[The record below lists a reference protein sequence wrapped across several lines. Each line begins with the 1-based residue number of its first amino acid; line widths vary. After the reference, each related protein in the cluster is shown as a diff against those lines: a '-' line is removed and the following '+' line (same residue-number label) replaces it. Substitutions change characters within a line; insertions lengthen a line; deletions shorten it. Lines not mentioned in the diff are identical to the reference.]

1 MKRPWNRTN
10 LNIYSL
16 ATYNKKEI
24 NMNICTYVSVVNMH
38 PKLYMISI
46 DYNTLTYQNLNKKS
60 TSFVLQCLSIDNINI
75 VAHLGKKSGK
85 KFDKLKYLSKNN
97 LLSNW
102 KNYPVLKNTCF
113 LIELRNPKKVYEMQD
128 HCIFVFQMKSFK
140 NFDNK
145 FLNFSDLIN
154 NKIIL

>member
-85 KFDKLKYLSKNN
+85 KFNKLKYLSKNN

>member
-1 MKRPWNRTN
+1 MKRPWNRTD

-46 DYNTLTYQNLNKKS
+46 DYNTLTYQNLNKKN
-60 TSFVLQCLSIDNINI
+60 TSSILQCLSINNLNI
-75 VAHLGKKSGK
+75 VKNMGKKSGK
-85 KFDKLKYLSKNN
+85 NFDKLKYLSKNN
-97 LLSNW
+97 LISNW
-102 KNYPVLKNTCF
+102 KNYPVLKKTCF
-113 LIELRNPKKVYEMQD
+113 LIELCNAKKVYEMQD
-128 HCIFVFQMKSFK
+128 HCMYVFQMKSFK

-145 FLNFSDLIN
+145 FLILSDLIS

>member
-1 MKRPWNRTN
+1 MKRPWNRTD

-46 DYNTLTYQNLNKKS
+46 DYNTLTYQNLINKN
-60 TSFVLQCLSIDNINI
+60 TSFVLQCLSINNLNI
-75 VAHLGKKSGK
+75 VKNMGKKSGK
-85 KFDKLKYLSKNN
+85 NFDKLKYLSKND

-102 KNYPVLKNTCF
+102 KNYPILKNTCF
-113 LIELRNPKKVYEMQD
+113 VIELCNPKKIYEMQD
-128 HCIFVFQMKSFK
+128 HCMFVFQMKSFK

-145 FLNFSDLIN
+145 FLHLSDLIS

>member
-1 MKRPWNRTN
+1 MKRPWNRTD

-24 NMNICTYVSVVNMH
+24 NMNICTYVSVVNMY
-38 PKLYMISI
+38 PKSYMISI
-46 DYNTLTYQNLNKKS
+46 DYKTLTYQNLNKKS
-60 TSFVLQCLSIDNINI
+60 TSFVLQCLSNKNMNI
-75 VAHLGKKSGK
+75 VKYLGKKSGK

-102 KNYPVLKNTCF
+102 KNYSVLKNTCF
-113 LIELRNPKKVYEMQD
+113 LIELCNPKKVYEMQD
-128 HCIFVFQMKSFK
+128 HCMFVFQIKSFK

-145 FLNFSDLIN
+145 FLQFSDLIN
-154 NKIIL
+154 NAIIL

>member
-16 ATYNKKEI
+16 ATYNKKEV

-60 TSFVLQCLSIDNINI
+60 TSFILQCLSLDNINI
-75 VAHLGKKSGK
+75 VAYLGKKSGK

-97 LLSNW
+97 LLSVW
-102 KNYPVLKNTCF
+102 KNYPILKKTCF
-113 LIELRNPKKVYEMQD
+113 VIELYNPKKVYEMQD
-128 HCIFVFQMKSFK
+128 HCMFVFQMKSFK
-140 NFDNK
+140 NFENR
-145 FLNFSDLIN
+145 FLHFSDLIS

>member
-113 LIELRNPKKVYEMQD
+113 LIKLRNPKKVYEMQD

>member
-16 ATYNKKEI
+16 ATYNKKDI

-46 DYNTLTYQNLNKKS
+46 DYNTLTYQNLNKKN
-60 TSFVLQCLSIDNINI
+60 TSSILQCLSINNLNI
-75 VAHLGKKSGK
+75 VKNMGKKSGK
-85 KFDKLKYLSKNN
+85 NFDKLKYLSKNN
-97 LLSNW
+97 LISNW
-102 KNYPVLKNTCF
+102 KNYPVLKKTCF
-113 LIELRNPKKVYEMQD
+113 LIELCNAKKVYEMQD
-128 HCIFVFQMKSFK
+128 HCMYVFQMKSFK

-145 FLNFSDLIN
+145 FLKFNDLIN

>member
-16 ATYNKKEI
+16 ATYNNKEI
-24 NMNICTYVSVVNMH
+24 NMNICTYVSVVNMN
-38 PKLYMISI
+38 PKSYMVSI
-46 DYNTLTYQNLNKKS
+46 DYKTLTYENLNKKN
-60 TSFVLQCLSIDNINI
+60 TSFVLQCLSKNNMNTIKN
-75 VAHLGKKSGK
+75 LGKKSGNN
-85 KFDKLKYLSKNN
+85 FNKLKYLSKNN

-113 LIELRNPKKVYEMQD
+113 LIELCDPKKVYEMKD
-128 HCIFVFQMKSFK
+128 HCMFVFQMKSFK
-140 NFDNK
+140 NFDYK
-145 FLNFSDLIN
+145 FLHFNDLVN

>member
-1 MKRPWNRTN
+1 MKRPWNRTD

-46 DYNTLTYQNLNKKS
+46 DYNTLTYQNLINKN
-60 TSFVLQCLSIDNINI
+60 TSFVLQCLSINNINI
-75 VAHLGKKSGK
+75 VKNMGKKSGK
-85 KFDKLKYLSKNN
+85 NFDKLKYLSKNA

-113 LIELRNPKKVYEMQD
+113 VIELCNPKKIWRD
-128 HCIFVFQMKSFK
+128 IC
-140 NFDNK
+140 
-145 FLNFSDLIN
+145 
-154 NKIIL
+154 

>member
-1 MKRPWNRTN
+1 MKRPWNRTD

-46 DYNTLTYQNLNKKS
+46 DYNTLTYQNLNKKNIS
-60 TSFVLQCLSIDNINI
+60 IVLQCLSINNINI
-75 VAHLGKKSGK
+75 VKNMGKRSGE

-102 KNYPVLKNTCF
+102 KNYHVLKNTCF
-113 LIELRNPKKVYEMQD
+113 LIELCNPKKVYEMHD
-128 HCIFVFQMKSFK
+128 HCMFVFQMKSFK

-145 FLNFSDLIN
+145 FLHFSDLIN

>member
-60 TSFVLQCLSIDNINI
+60 TSFILQCLSIDNIN
-75 VAHLGKKSGK
+75 S
-85 KFDKLKYLSKNN
+85 
-97 LLSNW
+97 
-102 KNYPVLKNTCF
+102 C
-113 LIELRNPKKVYEMQD
+113 
-128 HCIFVFQMKSFK
+128 CIFG
-140 NFDNK
+140 
-145 FLNFSDLIN
+145 
-154 NKIIL
+154 